1 VNLIEFFGIWGVI
14 AALGVTLAAP
24 LGPINLELIKN
35 ALNTSISRKAA
46 WLSALLLG
54 LGAMSGDFLVALT
67 ALTVGAEVLNSVF
80 SNLWIKFFLFA
91 LNLVILGYLG
101 LSTLF
106 KKPIDQV
113 KSTNY
118 SSYNNE
124 AFKQVKLTFLLR
136 KYITGLS
143 IVVTSP
149 WSYLWWTSAGTII
162 LFSDFS
168 FPDLFSRL
176 IIVIMFLTGIFLWMF
191 SFSTILAV
199 VGKSPNQK
207 FFTIVTKGSA
217 LILLVFALIILRDM
231 VITLGEIL
239 NN

>member
-1 VNLIEFFGIWGVI
+1 VTLIEFLGIWAVI
-14 AALGVTLAAP
+14 ATLGVTLAVP

-35 ALNTSISRKAA
+35 TLNTSISRKAA

-54 LGAMSGDFLVALT
+54 LGAMSGDFFVALT
-67 ALTVGAEVLNSVF
+67 ALTLGGEVLNSFF

-106 KKPIDQV
+106 KKSIDYQD
-113 KSTNY
+113 STNP
-118 SSYNNE
+118 SSYNGE
-124 AFKQVKLTFLLR
+124 VFKQVKITSLLKKYLTGF
-136 KYITGLS
+136 S

-176 IIVIMFLTGIFLWMF
+176 VIVIMFLTGIFLWMF
-191 SFSTILAV
+191 TFSTTLTVIGKFPNPKIFIIL
-199 VGKSPNQK
+199 
-207 FFTIVTKGSA
+207 TKGSA
-217 LILLVFALIILRDM
+217 LILLVFALIIFRDM
-231 VITLGEIL
+231 IITLSEIL
-239 NN
+239 I